1 MKHLLLMM
9 IKIYSLSKSFTLK
22 NFFKKSKIGIGN
34 TAQRFTNFT
43 LTTDYN
49 KQLLNIIHME
59 GTF

>member
-1 MKHLLLMM
+1 MM